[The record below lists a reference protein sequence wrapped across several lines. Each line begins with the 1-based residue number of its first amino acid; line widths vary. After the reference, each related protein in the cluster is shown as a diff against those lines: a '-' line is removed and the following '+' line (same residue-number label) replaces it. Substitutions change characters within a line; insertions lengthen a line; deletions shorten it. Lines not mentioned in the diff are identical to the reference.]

1 MKNCGGV
8 CDDCPATNS
17 TRRRHSRHAFGGG
30 RLVAWSAVVFLL
42 PVSAAIAGAAL
53 VRGDLAV
60 QWAAGSLG
68 FALGCTVA
76 WLLNRTVNQSSP

>member
-1 MKNCGGV
+1 M
-8 CDDCPATNS
+8 
-17 TRRRHSRHAFGGG
+17 
-30 RLVAWSAVVFLL
+30 AWSAVVFLL